1 MDTVLEHVSDWIKGI
16 LADVAC
22 SNLRTMME
30 RIQEL
35 TVGLDSDLALNP
47 DSYNADMWSML
58 QSVIDS
64 AIVPVAS
71 LVLTAIMCLELIGWL
86 NEQNNMRTTGD
97 ILAKFVTFI
106 VRLFIGVLL
115 VQKSY
120 EITLGIFRLSNFVI
134 TNAIGTI
141 NTSISVNVLSGSSLE
156 AIKESLVT
164 LDIGELFAII
174 GVTWL
179 ASLAVFIIQAA
190 VWIVILGRVI
200 QIYMYCSVGAI
211 PYATLMHKDSSGIG
225 KNYLL
230 NLGALGFQG
239 FFMLIAIAMYGYL
252 INDAVGRLNPG
263 DLTSP
268 MGIISF
274 VLKLLCCGGA
284 LLFTLI
290 GSKSLSKSIFNA
302 H

>member
-1 MDTVLEHVSDWIKGI
+1 MDFVFERLDLWIKGI
-16 LADVAC
+16 LADTVC
-22 SNLRTMME
+22 SNLRSMME
-30 RIQEL
+30 TIQTL
-35 TVGLDSDLALNP
+35 TVGLDSELALSP

-58 QSVIDS
+58 QNVIDS

-71 LVLTAIMCLELIGWL
+71 LVLTAIMCLELISWL

-97 ILAKFVTFI
+97 IMAQFVKFI

-120 EITLGIFRLSNFVI
+120 DITLWVFRLSNFVI
-134 TNAIGTI
+134 FNAIGTI
-141 NTSISVNVLSGSSLE
+141 NTSISADILSGSSLE
-156 AIKESLVT
+156 AIKETLVT
-164 LDIGELFAII
+164 LEIGDLLTII
-174 GVTWL
+174 GVSFL
-179 ASLAVFIIQAA
+179 ASLATVIIQAA
-190 VWIVILGRVI
+190 AWIVILGRVI

-211 PYATLMHKDSSGIG
+211 PYATLTHKETSGIG

-230 NLGALGFQG
+230 NLAALGFQG

-252 INDAVGRLNPG
+252 INDAISKLDPG
-263 DLTSP
+263 DLVSP
-268 MGIISF
+268 MGFISF